1 MPINPPLLAGSLTTA
16 ILANA
21 IDPVGALTL
30 SDAHWRFKTPLAISA
45 YAPRAKLARDL
56 PLGFAAQNDS
66 AAEWMSLLASNARRL
81 SELKAG
87 WDGPG
92 SVPISQKTLF
102 RATVYVRSSLENLTG
117 VSAPR
122 LVPGGDGSVQIEWHA
137 KHGELEFDIDS
148 RGDTSIWIRD
158 HRNGAE
164 FDGENEAAVALF
176 YRWAPWVASR
186 QRDDF
191 DAPLQA
197 QIPFLSIAA

>member
-1 MPINPPLLAGSLTTA
+1 LSNLTT
-16 ILANA
+16 
-21 IDPVGALTL
+21 
-30 SDAHWRFKTPLAISA
+30 
-45 YAPRAKLARDL
+45 
-56 PLGFAAQNDS
+56 
-66 AAEWMSLLASNARRL
+66 NARQL

-92 SVPISQKTLF
+92 SIPVTQKALH
-102 RATVYVRSSLENLTG
+102 RATLYVRSALENLG
-117 VSAPR
+117 DVCAPR

-186 QRDDF
+186 QRDGF
-191 DAPLQA
+191 DAPPQA
-197 QIPFLSIAA
+197 QMPLLSIAA